1 VPGILNSN
9 VGQSDVGEEKKKMAL
24 PDKSVFLMHLSV
36 ECLVEM
42 QRSVM
47 HRSQLLSFFLFW
59 PFLSVE

>member
-1 VPGILNSN
+1 ML
-9 VGQSDVGEEKKKMAL
+9 EKKKKKMAL